1 MAKSRKKA
9 RRSGTKRTTKK
20 RTIRTA
26 KLKGRKVAKPRR
38 AKPRSAKA
46 KRKGL
51 LAGAMD
57 AVREATGMRRRMDR
71 NTFEGQ

>member
-1 MAKSRKKA
+1 MAKSRKTA
-9 RRSGTKRTTKK
+9 RRSATKRATKK
-20 RTIRTA
+20 RTVRTA

-38 AKPRSAKA
+38 AKA

-57 AVREATGMRRRMDR
+57 AVREATGLRRRMDR

>member
-1 MAKSRKKA
+1 MAKSRKTA
-9 RRSGTKRTTKK
+9 RRSATKRATKK
-20 RTIRTA
+20 TVRTA

-38 AKPRSAKA
+38 AKAKS
-46 KRKGL
+46 KGL

-57 AVREATGMRRRMDR
+57 AVREATGLRRRMDR